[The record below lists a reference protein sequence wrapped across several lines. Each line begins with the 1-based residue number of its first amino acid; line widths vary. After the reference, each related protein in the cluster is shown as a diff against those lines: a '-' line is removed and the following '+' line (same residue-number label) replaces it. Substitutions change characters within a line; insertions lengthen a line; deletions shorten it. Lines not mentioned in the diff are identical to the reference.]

1 MKYITLQAH
10 KGDMLFE
17 LGLTFHEM
25 FVHADIAEDAKK
37 RMAEMYDIAVE
48 KVTVVGAGFCTTGL
62 LGFSC
67 FGTSDTLG
75 ISTRGSADEAV
86 LESTN
91 LNIKS
96 PPYSGFDLISSV
108 LHNFEHSCY
117 TQVKEMQ
124 AKEFIITSDTEVLNG
139 RNEMRYLDAGT
150 RLIYRGPSFGYAA
163 RAVHLFHL
171 HENQPANTDYEAG
184 DYDEVYQFLP
194 NAMKVVFE
202 RSPLAERFAE
212 AIGKN
217 ETVFLDNDQRGR
229 IVRFDDPWPLTD
241 DHDELQVSFR
251 GSATDSVVQTMT
263 GTMAELAK
271 RFEFDVE
278 AEMDAD
284 LEEDEDD

>member
-171 HENQPANTDYEAG
+171 NENQPAHTDYEAG

-194 NAMKVVFE
+194 SAMKVVFE
-202 RSPLAERFAE
+202 RSALIDRFAE
-212 AIGKN
+212 AIAKN

-241 DHDELQVSFR
+241 DHDEMQVSFR
-251 GSATDSVVQTMT
+251 GTASDSVVQVMK

-271 RFEFDVE
+271 RFEFDV
-278 AEMDAD
+278 DD
-284 LEEDEDD
+284 DSDEEDD